1 LSWLLAAAVLVVLVA
16 VVWWWDTA
24 REAARRRLPPGGA
37 GLATGAPSW
46 VRRTQDGAARSEG
59 RLTLVLVGT
68 YGVNQGRRLLDH
80 FARAGC
86 AEDVGAV
93 VVLELDERPRTQFL
107 ADLRRLAPVLVPRT
121 VVCPSTLLPGG
132 LQNAPVEAAEGPALR
147 QYWQPAVS
155 ETLDEACRRIRGTE
169 HRVHDARSGSAPQQG
184 YDPAVVLIL
193 ASPGGHAAVGVYAG
207 RRLRREFPEAG
218 VYAVTVLPADE
229 QLRAAVPAGLERYRA
244 ADVARW
250 FLVSDNRRA
259 QLANDYAA
267 AAVPAGLWAAPF
279 LADAQDEPWNVLVR
293 LAPQGGGAVLV
304 PRVWGGTL
312 PVRRTPSRRPRYFT
326 FEDAAVRAV
335 LRGVDAVE
343 AEDARALLLPAP
355 APRASRYVLVTLPLE
370 PAALLRVKDR
380 VEEAL
385 RMSGWFA
392 EDGNR
397 HLLWAPTSERL
408 TADAADVPV
417 SVVAIEAAVDGL
429 EGLRALVEPAAVPDL
444 PDGPRPESAPSA
456 SADALVAPAGALT
469 GGADGRRNGTAT
481 AVASP
486 PDAGTEEPSD
496 ARR

>member
-1 LSWLLAAAVLVVLVA
+1 MSWLLAAGALVALAA
-16 VVWWWDTA
+16 VVWWVWG
-24 REAARRRLPPGGA
+24 AARDASRRRVPAGA
-37 GLATGAPSW
+37 AELATAPPTW
-46 VRRTQDGAARSEG
+46 ARRAAGGAARSEG

-121 VVCPSTLLPGG
+121 VDCPSTLLPGG
-132 LQNAPVEAAEGPALR
+132 LQNAPVEAAEGPVLR

-169 HRVHDARSGSAPQQG
+169 HRVHDAGRGAAPQQG

-193 ASPGGHAAVGVYAG
+193 ASPGGHTAVGVDAG
-207 RRLRREFPEAG
+207 QRLRREFPEAG

-229 QLRAAVPAGLERYRA
+229 QLRAAVPAGLETYRA

-250 FLVSDNRRA
+250 LLVTDNRRA
-259 QLANDYAA
+259 QLANDHAA
-267 AAVPAGLWAAPF
+267 PAFPAGLWAAPF

-293 LAPQGGGAVLV
+293 LAPRGGGAVLV
-304 PRVWGGTL
+304 PRVWSGTL
-312 PVRRTPSRRPRYFT
+312 PVRRTRSRRPRFFT

-335 LRGVDAVE
+335 LRGVAAVAE
-343 AEDARALLLPAP
+343 EDARALLLRTPAP
-355 APRASRYVLVTLPLE
+355 GTSRYVLVTLPLE
-370 PAALLRVKDR
+370 AAALLRVKDR
-380 VEEAL
+380 TEEAL

-392 EDGNR
+392 ADGNR
-397 HLLWAPTSERL
+397 HLVWAPTSERL
-408 TADAADVPV
+408 AAGAADVPL
-417 SVVAIEAAVDGL
+417 SVVAVEAAAGGL
-429 EGLRALVEPAAVPDL
+429 AGLRALVEPAAVPAPAP
-444 PDGPRPESAPSA
+444 PDRAGGEVALAGASAPTNGA
-456 SADALVAPAGALT
+456 ARGAALRVNGA
-469 GGADGRRNGTAT
+469 AA
-481 AVASP
+481 AVAAAT
-486 PDAGTEEPSD
+486 DGGEEADD